1 MNYPTHIIDPD
12 GEVIFVLHNANS
24 PFAHAAEDLVHGKL
38 HHGLLK
44 PFEYVRTFSC
54 ESAAEE
60 PGTEEPGTEE
70 PGTEEPGTEEPAT
83 EEPAT
88 EEPATEEPATEEPA
102 TEELDTDEAAA
113 ESQMHQPRDRRE
125 LRIQVSAKHMIFA
138 SPFFK
143 KTLTGG
149 WKESQNYLQKGSV
162 EITADDWDSEALLI
176 ILRAIHCRYNQIPR
190 KVTLEML
197 AKIAAIAD
205 YYDCKDVL
213 YIMRDIWINSLDE
226 KVPTCSRDLILWLW
240 VSWFFKLST
249 QFTKSTSSAMSSS
262 DGLIHGRGLPIPDK
276 VISKGTHIQK
286 VHGS

>member
-1 MNYPTHIIDPD
+1 MNHPTHIIDPD
-12 GEVIFVLHNANS
+12 GEVILVLHNANS
-24 PFAHAAEDLVHGKL
+24 PFAHAAEDLVPGKL
-38 HHGLLK
+38 YHGIPE
-44 PFEYVRTFSC
+44 PFKYVPIFSW
-54 ESAAEE
+54 
-60 PGTEEPGTEE
+60 
-70 PGTEEPGTEEPAT
+70 EPAT
-83 EEPAT
+83 DEAAA

-102 TEELDTDEAAA
+102 TEELATDKAAA
-113 ESQMHQPRDRRE
+113 ESHMHQPMDRRE

-138 SPFFK
+138 SSFFK

-149 WKESQNYLQKGSV
+149 WKEGQNFLQKGSV

-176 ILRAIHCRYNQIPR
+176 ILRAIHGQYNQIPR

-213 YIMRDIWINSLDE
+213 YIMTDIWINSLDE

-240 VSWFFKLST
+240 VSWFFKLPT
-249 QFTKSTSSAMSSS
+249 QFTESTSNAMSSS
-262 DGLIHGRGLPIPDK
+262 DGLIHGRGLPIPNK
-276 VISKGTHIQK
+276 VISKRPHIQK